1 MGFVRSFLASTSQA
15 RVLLRGREMKV
26 WSTVHKFSTMMTP
39 TYEPFHG
46 RAYTFSD
53 TDAPGFGRRTA
64 FNEEQIAHS
73 FQYRLAMKHGH
84 GASDTEKLGDFI
96 ADQET
101 IESGDWKHGDSAP
114 RKNGDSNSMENGDSA
129 GMKHSDSADMKY
141 GDSA

>member
-1 MGFVRSFLASTSQA
+1 MGIDRSFLASTSQA
-15 RVLLRGREMKV
+15 RVLLRVREMKV
-26 WSTVHKFSTMMTP
+26 WSTIHNFSTMMTP

-46 RAYTFSD
+46 RAYSFSD

-64 FNEEQIAHS
+64 FNEEQTAHS

-101 IESGDWKHGDSAP
+101 SNHGDSAA
-114 RKNGDSNSMENGDSA
+114 RKIGNS
-129 GMKHSDSADMKY
+129 
-141 GDSA
+141 